1 MNIIFYS
8 LLIFGFSYLILKLIA
23 NVSSKKLSRFVRFF
37 IFLFSATLALL
48 FAFGGRFLLSLPL
61 ILLSLGVLK
70 LKGLTL
76 YQIIALYRLI
86 QTLRMSGRFS
96 FRQNYHSSNHSSN
109 HSSLSLDEAYK
120 ILNLDKNNNITKEDV
135 QNAHKKI
142 QKKIHPDVS
151 PETSRLSTIVN
162 EARDIILKNI
172 S

>member
-23 NVSSKKLSRFVRFF
+23 NVSSKKLSRFVRIF
-37 IFLFSATLALL
+37 IFLFSAILALL

-61 ILLSLGVLK
+61 ILLSLGVLT
-70 LKGLTL
+70 LRGLTL
-76 YQIIALYRLI
+76 YQIIVLYGLI

-96 FRQNYHSSNHSSN
+96 FRQNYHSSN

-120 ILNLDKNNNITKEDV
+120 ILNLDKNNNINKEDV

>member
-37 IFLFSATLALL
+37 IFLFSVILALL

-96 FRQNYHSSNHSSN
+96 FKQNNYQTSNNSN
-109 HSSLSLDEAYK
+109 LSLEEAYK
-120 ILNLDKNNNITKEDV
+120 ILNLDKNKNITKEDV
-135 QNAHKKI
+135 HNAHKKI

-162 EARDIILKNI
+162 EAKDIILKNI

>member
-1 MNIIFYS
+1 M
-8 LLIFGFSYLILKLIA
+8 
-23 NVSSKKLSRFVRFF
+23 
-37 IFLFSATLALL
+37 
-48 FAFGGRFLLSLPL
+48 
-61 ILLSLGVLK
+61 
-70 LKGLTL
+70 
-76 YQIIALYRLI
+76 
-86 QTLRMSGRFS
+86 RMSGRFS
-96 FRQNYHSSNHSSN
+96 FRQNYHSSN

>member
-37 IFLFSATLALL
+37 IFLFSAILALL

-76 YQIIALYRLI
+76 YQIIVLYRLI

-96 FRQNYHSSNHSSN
+96 FKQNYQTSNNSN
-109 HSSLSLDEAYK
+109 LSLEEAYK
-120 ILNLDKNNNITKEDV
+120 ILNLDKNKNITKEDV
-135 QNAHKKI
+135 HNAHKKI

-162 EARDIILKNI
+162 EAKDIILKNI

>member
-37 IFLFSATLALL
+37 IFLFSAILALL

-96 FRQNYHSSNHSSN
+96 FKQNYQTSNN
-109 HSSLSLDEAYK
+109 SSLSLEEAYK
-120 ILNLDKNNNITKEDV
+120 ILNLDKNKNITKKDV
-135 QNAHKKI
+135 HNAHKKI

-162 EARDIILKNI
+162 EAKDIILKNI

>member
-8 LLIFGFSYLILKLIA
+8 LLIFGFSYLILKLIV
-23 NVSSKKLSRFVRFF
+23 NVSSKKLSKFVRFF
-37 IFLFSATLALL
+37 IFLFSAILALL
-48 FAFGGRFLLSLPL
+48 FAFGGRFLLSVPL

-70 LKGLTL
+70 LKGLTI
-76 YQIIALYRLI
+76 YQIFALYRLI

-96 FRQNYHSSNHSSN
+96 FKQNYHASN
-109 HSSLSLDEAYK
+109 HSSLSLEEAYK
-120 ILNLDKNNNITKEDV
+120 ILNLDKNNNITKADV
-135 QNAHKKI
+135 QYAHKKI

>member
-8 LLIFGFSYLILKLIA
+8 LLIFGFSYLSCKLIV

-37 IFLFSATLALL
+37 IFLFSAILALL
-48 FAFGGRFLLSLPL
+48 FAFGGRFLLSVPL

-70 LKGLTL
+70 LKGLTI
-76 YQIIALYRLI
+76 YQIFALYRLI

-96 FRQNYHSSNHSSN
+96 FRQNYHSSNR
-109 HSSLSLDEAYK
+109 SSLSLEEAYK
-120 ILNLDKNNNITKEDV
+120 ILNLDKSKNITKEDV

>member
-1 MNIIFYS
+1 MNILFYS

-37 IFLFSATLALL
+37 IFLFSAILALL
-48 FAFGGRFLLSLPL
+48 FAFGGRFLLSVPL

-70 LKGLTL
+70 LKGLTI
-76 YQIIALYRLI
+76 YQIFALYRLI

-96 FRQNYHSSNHSSN
+96 FKQNYHASNHSN
-109 HSSLSLDEAYK
+109 VSLEEAYK
-120 ILNLDKNNNITKEDV
+120 IINLDKNNNITKAAV
-135 QNAHKKI
+135 QYAHKKI

>member
-8 LLIFGFSYLILKLIA
+8 LLIFGFSYLILKLIV
-23 NVSSKKLSRFVRFF
+23 NVTSKKLSRFVRLF
-37 IFLFSATLALL
+37 IFLFSAILALL

-70 LKGLTL
+70 LKGLTI
-76 YQIIALYRLI
+76 YQIFALYRLI

-96 FRQNYHSSNHSSN
+96 FKQNYHSDI
-109 HSSLSLDEAYK
+109 HSSLSLDESYK
-120 ILNLDKNNNITKEDV
+120 ILNLDKNKNLTKEDV

>member
-37 IFLFSATLALL
+37 IFLLSATLALL

-96 FRQNYHSSNHSSN
+96 FKQNYHSDN
-109 HSSLSLDEAYK
+109 HSSLSLDESYK
-120 ILNLDKNNNITKEDV
+120 ILNLDKNKNLTKEDV

>member
-23 NVSSKKLSRFVRFF
+23 NASSKKLSRFVRFF
-37 IFLFSATLALL
+37 IFLLSAALALL
-48 FAFGGRFLLSLPL
+48 FAFGGRLLLSLPL
-61 ILLSLGVLK
+61 VLLSLGILK
-70 LKGLTL
+70 LKGLTI

-86 QTLRMSGRFS
+86 QTLRMNGRFS
-96 FRQNYHSSNHSSN
+96 FGKNYHSSN
-109 HSSLSLDEAYK
+109 HSSLSLDESYK
-120 ILNLDKNNNITKEDV
+120 ILNLDRNKNITKEDV
-135 QNAHKKI
+135 QKAHKKI

-162 EARDIILKNI
+162 EARDNILKNI

>member
-1 MNIIFYS
+1 MNILFYS

-37 IFLFSATLALL
+37 IFLFSAILALL
-48 FAFGGRFLLSLPL
+48 FAFGGRILLSLPL
-61 ILLSLGVLK
+61 ILLSLAVVK

-86 QTLRMSGRFS
+86 KTLRMSGRFS
-96 FRQNYHSSNHSSN
+96 FNQNSHASN
-109 HSSLSLDEAYK
+109 HSSLSLEEAYK
-120 ILNLDKNNNITKEDV
+120 ILNLDKIQNVTKEDV

-142 QKKIHPDVS
+142 QKKIHPDIS
-151 PETSRLSTIVN
+151 PETARLSAIVN
-162 EARDIILKNI
+162 EARDVVLKNI